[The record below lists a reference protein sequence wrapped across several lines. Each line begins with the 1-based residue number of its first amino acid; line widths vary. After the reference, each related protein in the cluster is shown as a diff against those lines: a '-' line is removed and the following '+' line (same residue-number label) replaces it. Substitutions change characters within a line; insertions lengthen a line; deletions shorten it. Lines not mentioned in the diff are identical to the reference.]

1 MVQNIQSSY
10 FLETNTLFKVCFFDK
25 KKYITK
31 YVLDIE
37 DIEKYIERINK
48 SKLVVFSVKDENKNI
63 LISAL
68 SNLNILRKHYS
79 PIVEVGNSEVFFF
92 PQLNY
97 SDIYLLKALFK
108 QKYVND
114 TISINLGENERI

>member
-97 SDIYLLKALFK
+97 PAYIPK
-108 QKYVND
+108 
-114 TISINLGENERI
+114 